1 MASEYHKWVARNEK
15 PAEKKELTKEEKWKN
30 WWYYHKWHV
39 VIAAA
44 AVLLVVFM
52 VADVLTNLQSEPDY
66 QLAYVGY
73 SSLPEDTVRALQDA
87 LAAMGEDL
95 NGNGKVNVVVNQYV
109 FSEEA
114 LAYESNQAAQIQ
126 LMVDA
131 TNCTSFIFLMEKP
144 EEFQKSFELLA
155 YPDGTEP
162 PMNAQPD
169 EGLWYAWT
177 DCPVLTGLELGGYSK
192 VVVQETVTGENQQL
206 LSGLYIAR
214 RIAPMN
220 GFDTMEANVAFWEKL
235 TAGAVK

>member
-1 MASEYHKWVARNEK
+1 MASEYHKWIARNEK
-15 PAEKKELTKEEKWKN
+15 PEEKRELTKEEKWKN

-39 VIAAA
+39 VIAV
-44 AVLLVVFM
+44 AVVLFVVFM
-52 VADVLTNLQSEPDY
+52 VVDVLSSRQNEPDY

-73 SSLPEDTVRALQDA
+73 NSLPEDTVTALQNA

-109 FSEEA
+109 FSNEA
-114 LAYESNQAAQIQ
+114 MAYESNQAAQIQ
-126 LMVDA
+126 MMVDA
-131 TNCTSFIFLMEKP
+131 TNCTSFIFLMEDP
-144 EEFQKSFELLA
+144 VEFQQKYELLA

-169 EGLWYAWT
+169 EALWYAWT
-177 DCPVLTGLELGGYSK
+177 DCPVLTGLELGSYSK
-192 VVVQETVTGENQQL
+192 VVVQQTLTGENQQL

-220 GFDTMEANVAFWEKL
+220 GVDGLEAWQAFWEKL
-235 TAGAVK
+235 TAGAQL